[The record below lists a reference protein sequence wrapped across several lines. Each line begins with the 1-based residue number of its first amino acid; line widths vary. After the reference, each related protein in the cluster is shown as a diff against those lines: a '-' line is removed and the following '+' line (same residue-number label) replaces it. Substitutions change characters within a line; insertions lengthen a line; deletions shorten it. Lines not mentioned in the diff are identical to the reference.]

1 MDDTRYAIRTSA
13 LTKSYGPGTGVFD
26 LGLRVRRGEVY
37 GFLGPNGA
45 GKTTTMRML
54 AGLVRPTSGTVTV
67 LGRRPGTRDALSG
80 VGALIETP
88 ALYPHLSGRD
98 NLRLLARYAGVP
110 PVRVAEVLD
119 EVSMTA
125 KADGAFRSY
134 SLGMRQRIGVAAALL
149 KDPELLIL
157 DEPTNGLDPAG
168 RADMRD
174 LIVGLRRDHR
184 TVLLSSHLLAEV
196 EQVCDRVGVIRQGRL
211 IAEGTVAELR
221 GRAGEGSLSITADP
235 PERAAALIRQLPD
248 VRSVDIIEGVLQ
260 VAVDPARAGAVN
272 RLLVENG
279 IDVTELR
286 KRSVSLEDTFLELM
300 GDRRHPGQAGHPGQA
315 PGAPS
320 EPAEV
325 SNR

>member
-1 MDDTRYAIRTSA
+1 MDDARYAIRTSA

-98 NLRLLARYAGVP
+98 NLRLLARYAGVAP
-110 PVRVAEVLD
+110 ARVAEVLD

-235 PERAAALIRQLPD
+235 PERAAALVRQLPD

-286 KRSVSLEDTFLELM
+286 QRSVSLEDTFLELV
-300 GDRRHPGQAGHPGQA
+300 GDRRHPGQA

-325 SNR
+325 SKR

>member
-54 AGLVRPTSGTVTV
+54 VGLVRPTSGTVTV

-98 NLRLLARYAGVP
+98 NLRLLARYAGVAP
-110 PVRVAEVLD
+110 ARVAEVLD

-235 PERAAALIRQLPD
+235 PERAAALVRQLPD

-286 KRSVSLEDTFLELM
+286 QRSVSLEDTFLELV
-300 GDRRHPGQAGHPGQA
+300 GDRRHPGQA

-325 SNR
+325 SKR

>member
-235 PERAAALIRQLPD
+235 PERAAALVRQLPD

-286 KRSVSLEDTFLELM
+286 QRSVSLEDTFLELV
-300 GDRRHPGQAGHPGQA
+300 GDRRHPGQA

>member
-1 MDDTRYAIRTSA
+1 MDDARYAIRTSA

-235 PERAAALIRQLPD
+235 PERAAALVRQLPD

-286 KRSVSLEDTFLELM
+286 QRSVSLEDTFLELV
-300 GDRRHPGQAGHPGQA
+300 GDRRHPGQA